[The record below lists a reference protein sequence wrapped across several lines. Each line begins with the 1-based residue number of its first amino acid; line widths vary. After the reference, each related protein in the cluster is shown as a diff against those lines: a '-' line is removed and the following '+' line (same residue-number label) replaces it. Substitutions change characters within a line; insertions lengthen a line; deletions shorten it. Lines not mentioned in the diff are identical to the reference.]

1 MKLNKFFCLILVL
14 TLFATGCRK
23 QPTQTLSKDAPKV
36 VQDNTAFAVDI
47 YQQLCSSSED
57 NLFLSPYSISTC
69 LAMTYAG
76 ARGETEKQMAQ
87 ALHFTIDQNDLH
99 PGFAALQDGL
109 NKIQKKGDVKL
120 NIANSLWP
128 QIGYP
133 FLDEYLSLTKKYY
146 GVSIKPVNLPNAVGE
161 INKWV
166 EDKTEGKIQNI
177 INQLS
182 GDAVLVLVNAIYFK
196 GQWKNKFPP
205 EATQGGTF
213 RVTPDSIVRVPVMRM
228 TINAMYAEDENLQIL
243 ELPYVGENISM
254 LILLPKETFGL
265 EKLESNL
272 SVENLD
278 IWRNNLEEIRV
289 RIFLPSFKMTRKYEL
304 IPTFQNMGMADAFV
318 PSASDFSGMTG
329 KRDLFI
335 SKIIHKAFVAVDEEG
350 TEAAAA
356 TAVGV
361 SGAMSRGGGTQPLTF
376 QADHPFLFLIQD
388 RQTGSILFIGR
399 LKKMEDQFH
408 RRAVE

>member
-1 MKLNKFFCLILVL
+1 MKLNRFFYLILVL
-14 TLFATGCRK
+14 TLFVTGCRK
-23 QPTQTLSKDAPKV
+23 QPTQILSKDAPKII
-36 VQDNTAFAVDI
+36 QYNTAFAVDI
-47 YQQLCSSSED
+47 YQQLRSSEG
-57 NLFLSPYSISTC
+57 NLFLSPYSISSC

-76 ARGETEKQMAQ
+76 ARDDTEKQMAQ
-87 ALHFTIDQNDLH
+87 ALHFTLDQKELH
-99 PGFAALQDGL
+99 PGFAALQAGL
-109 NKIQKKGDVKL
+109 NKIQEKGDVKL

-128 QIGYP
+128 HKDYT

-146 GVSIKPVNLPNAVGE
+146 GVSIKPVNLSNAAGI

-177 INQLS
+177 ITQLP

-205 EATQGGTF
+205 KDTQGGVF
-213 RVTPDSIVRVPVMRM
+213 NVTLTSYVKVSMMRKTM
-228 TINAMYAEDENLQIL
+228 NAMYTEDEQLQIL

-254 LILLPKETFGL
+254 LILLPKEIDGL
-265 EKLESNL
+265 EKLENSL

-278 IWRNNLEEIRV
+278 IWRNKLEKTKI
-289 RIFLPSFKMTRKYEL
+289 RIFLPSFKMTCRYDL
-304 IPTFQNMGMADAFV
+304 IPTFQNMGMVEAFG
-318 PSASDFSGMTG
+318 AADFSGMTG

-335 SKIIHKAFVAVDEEG
+335 SQIVHKAFVAVNEKG

-361 SGAMSRGGGTQPLTF
+361 SGAMRRGQTQPLIF
-376 QADHPFLFLIQD
+376 RADHPFLFLIQD
-388 RQTGSILFIGR
+388 KQTGSILFIGR
-399 LKKMEDQFH
+399 LKDPTKTGELPI
-408 RRAVE
+408 